1 LGATITLLIIGVAV
15 GFLAK
20 LGASSA
26 EQRRRAAAS
35 ANHHLGGAQAMTA
48 TAAGL
53 GVGSKVNFRN
63 GFVQDIDA
71 PKIDTLIFVFE
82 FRLGLEFSRFFS
94 WYWSKYRP
102 GHCI

>member
-1 LGATITLLIIGVAV
+1 MQIVLLGATITLLIIGVAV

-48 TAAGL
+48 SAAGL
-53 GVGSKVNFRN
+53 GVGSKVNSFSDLSCL
-63 GFVQDIDA
+63 Q
-71 PKIDTLIFVFE
+71 E
-82 FRLGLEFSRFFS
+82 F
-94 WYWSKYRP
+94 
-102 GHCI
+102 